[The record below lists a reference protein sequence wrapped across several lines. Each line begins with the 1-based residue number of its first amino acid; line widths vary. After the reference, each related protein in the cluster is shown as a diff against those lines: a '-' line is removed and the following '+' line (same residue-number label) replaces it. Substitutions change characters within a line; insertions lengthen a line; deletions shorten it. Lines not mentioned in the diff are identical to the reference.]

1 MKIVKAFKFISILFF
16 ILGTTFFLGSTTVM
30 AQEGEEFKK
39 FANHTVY
46 YTVFN
51 STFISAD
58 IAKAYGIKRS
68 KYESL
73 INVVVSKNGEH
84 GGIPVVISGT
94 ATNLMQQQK
103 QLGFKTIEEED
114 TVYYIAPVRIG
125 GEEVM
130 HFDITVRVEDEPQP
144 LKLKFTKK
152 LYAE

>member
-1 MKIVKAFKFISILFF
+1 MKIFNALKLLSILL
-16 ILGTTFFLGSTTVM
+16 ITFVSSTVT
-30 AQEGEEFKK
+30 AQEGEELKK
-39 FANHTVY
+39 FANHTIY

-73 INVVVSKNGEH
+73 LNVVVSKTGEH
-84 GGIPVVISGT
+84 GGIPVAITGT
-94 ATNLMQQQK
+94 VTNLMQQQK
-103 QLGFKTIEEED
+103 QLDFKTIEEEN

-125 GEEVM
+125 GEEVV
-130 HFDITVRVEDEPQP
+130 HFDIAVRLDGEPQP
-144 LKLKFTKK
+144 LKFKFTKK

>member
-1 MKIVKAFKFISILFF
+1 MKIVKAFEFISIFFF
-16 ILGTTFFLGSTTVM
+16 ILGSTTVT
-30 AQEGEEFKK
+30 AREGEEFKK
-39 FANHTVY
+39 FANHTIY

-84 GGIPVVISGT
+84 GGVPVAISGT
-94 ATNLMQQQK
+94 VTNLMQQQK
-103 QLGFKTIEEED
+103 QLGFKTIEEEN

-125 GEEVM
+125 GEEVV
-130 HFDITVRVEDEPQP
+130 HFDITVRVDGEPQP